1 MRKVILLLL
10 VATLLGCNSVK
21 RYGPY
26 EGEKT
31 LCKENMDT
39 IINHLSDGWVVVDSF
54 FNKDRYSSKKNEDG
68 TSEEHYRWVMLSKVS
83 DGKDTL
89 TIFTEPYS
97 FNGWSGDVTSLHF
110 LSSNDIE
117 GIKRYNLAV
126 KRACKDSCFIISVDD
141 NKIMRVVFRMEKP
154 KEPER
159 PLEDYGLTKQDL

>member
-1 MRKVILLLL
+1 MFSELTYKNNTAEQIKEISKCIPLGRMAQPEEQAKVICYL
-10 VATLLGCNSVK
+10 ASEDNS
-21 RYGPY
+21 Y
-26 EGEKT
+26 
-31 LCKENMDT
+31 M
-39 IINHLSDGWVVVDSF
+39 VDSF